1 MGSTFQHKHIL
12 VKGNF
17 IEIYFYPPRTVQ
29 KPFTTKKINNYLR
42 EASACSTI
50 KSFLPLLPRP
60 MRHLITSPAGNTA
73 MHTNENQWKIIG
85 GLECQSGANCDW
97 MNGNNYEKGCPWKS
111 HVIWQPEWKSE
122 WKSDREVAKFHPS
135 WNNHTTS
142 CTMHENKF
150 TSGQHFKD
158 DIQNTLVSRLGEEN
172 NCISIRR
179 WLENFFLFLF
189 FLSRLCISFLQE

>member
-1 MGSTFQHKHIL
+1 MF
-12 VKGNF
+12 
-17 IEIYFYPPRTVQ
+17 
-29 KPFTTKKINNYLR
+29 
-42 EASACSTI
+42 
-50 KSFLPLLPRP
+50 
-60 MRHLITSPAGNTA
+60 
-73 MHTNENQWKIIG
+73 HTKIILAIITKANETLNYFPSWKYCNAYKREPMKNYQR

-122 WKSDREVAKFHPS
+122 WKSEREVAKFHPS

-179 WLENFFLFLF
+179 WLESFFLFLF